1 VKKQLV
7 EGQIIVFTLILDSE
21 PGPEP
26 VLFMDLVPAPLR
38 QIISDPNGSGSR
50 FLYDTGRVDTCTAI
64 LVQSNFQNQFLFLCI
79 IVDTGTN
86 TLQYMKT

>member
-1 VKKQLV
+1 MVKKQLV

-38 QIISDPNGSGSR
+38 QIPVILDPDPT
-50 FLYDTGRVDTCTAI
+50 FCM
-64 LVQSNFQNQFLFLCI
+64 
-79 IVDTGTN
+79 
-86 TLQYMKT
+86 TLAE